1 MFSLSS
7 PDQFTIL
14 IKSVNKLL
22 FSILFTFVCACVCV
36 CIELAIECKFFFLYI
51 TDISFLCMLLKKM
64 KDNFINL
71 QTNNHAQQII
81 LLENLNFAL
90 HFLDIAKG
98 LFCLISKLCDKGKF
112 VPGKSLVV
120 N

>member
-1 MFSLSS
+1 M
-7 PDQFTIL
+7 
-14 IKSVNKLL
+14 
-22 FSILFTFVCACVCV
+22 

-51 TDISFLCMLLKKM
+51 TDISLLCLLFFFLM

-71 QTNNHAQQII
+71 QTNNHDQQII
-81 LLENLNFAL
+81 LLENFNFAL

-98 LFCLISKLCDKGKF
+98 LFCLISKLCDKRKF